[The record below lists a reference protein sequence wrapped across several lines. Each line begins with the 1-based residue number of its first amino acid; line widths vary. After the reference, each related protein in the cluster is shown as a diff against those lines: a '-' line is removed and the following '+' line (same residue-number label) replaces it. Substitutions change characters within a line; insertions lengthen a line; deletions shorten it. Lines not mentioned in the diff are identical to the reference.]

1 MVVGVVSDRSV
12 SDSPTIPLVPK
23 AVDWTNVG
31 MDIGLAIFRLVC
43 QRPISSILSMPAHHG
58 HPMKVYVGPVRR
70 SRRIRGWFAAAAPV
84 KQQHRILI
92 SELGIATE
100 GEIIGDEA

>member
-1 MVVGVVSDRSV
+1 
-12 SDSPTIPLVPK
+12 
-23 AVDWTNVG
+23 
-31 MDIGLAIFRLVC
+31 
-43 QRPISSILSMPAHHG
+43 
-58 HPMKVYVGPVRR
+58 MKVYVGPVRR
-70 SRRIRGWFAAAAPV
+70 SRRIRGRFAAAAPV